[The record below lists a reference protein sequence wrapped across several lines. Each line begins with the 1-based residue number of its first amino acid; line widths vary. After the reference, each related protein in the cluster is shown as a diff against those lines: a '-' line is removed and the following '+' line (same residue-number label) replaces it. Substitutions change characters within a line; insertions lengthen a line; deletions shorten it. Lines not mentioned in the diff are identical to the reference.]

1 MKKFCRRQPLVSVI
15 IPARNSE
22 ATIEKC
28 LQSVVGQ
35 TYGSIEIIIVDNHS
49 SDGTIRI
56 AKKYGAKVFSK
67 GLERSA
73 QINFGVKKAMG
84 EYIYRIDSDFV
95 LQPDVVREAVEMCEK
110 HKCDAVAIHNT
121 SDSTV
126 SFWARVRKV
135 ERDFVKNDE
144 VNVAAR
150 FWKIDVFEIL
160 GGFDESLVV
169 GEDYDFHNRLVGA
182 GFRIGRI
189 QAEETHIGEPRTLSE
204 VVQKH
209 YYYGKNIVRFIK
221 KNPERALKQLGPL
234 RESYFKGFSSSLNEP
249 TLAVGFVIYQVVRY
263 AATAIGITSR
273 ALGAP
278 KVPAE

>member
-1 MKKFCRRQPLVSVI
+1 VKKFCRRQPLVSVI

-28 LQSVVGQ
+28 LQSIVGQ
-35 TYGSIEIIIVDNHS
+35 TYRSIEIIIVDNHS
-49 SDGTIRI
+49 SDGTIQI

-67 GLERSA
+67 GLERST
-73 QINFGVKKAMG
+73 QINFGVKKAIG

-126 SFWARVRKV
+126 SLWAKVRKV
-135 ERDFVKNDE
+135 ERDFVKNDD

-150 FWKIDVFEIL
+150 FWKKDVFEIL

-169 GEDYDFHNRLVGA
+169 AEDYDLHNRLVGA

-234 RESYFKGFSSSLNEP
+234 RESYFKGFSSSLDEP
-249 TLAVGFVIYQVVRY
+249 ILAVGFVIYQLVRY

-273 ALGAP
+273 AMGAQ